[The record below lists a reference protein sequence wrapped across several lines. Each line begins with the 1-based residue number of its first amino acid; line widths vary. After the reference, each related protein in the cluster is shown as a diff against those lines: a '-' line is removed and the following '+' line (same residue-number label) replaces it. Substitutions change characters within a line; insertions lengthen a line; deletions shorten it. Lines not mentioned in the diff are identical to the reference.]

1 MQFSEKC
8 KTPTSQL
15 YHEKY
20 FNNNYFNWKPIYLC
34 RSKVQSFTVQNTKQ
48 YTFASK
54 MLFKLKK
61 VESTLCLFCKT
72 GSDICIYLLQVQKNM
87 KTIKKNE
94 KYEEFFSTGH
104 SLPSISPQKIITGFL
119 DDALEHNFFL
129 NHNY

>member
-72 GSDICIYLLQVQKNM
+72 SSDICIYLLQVQKNM
-87 KTIKKNE
+87 KTIKK
-94 KYEEFFSTGH
+94 K
-104 SLPSISPQKIITGFL
+104 
-119 DDALEHNFFL
+119 
-129 NHNY
+129 